1 VNERKRSRSAN
12 AKRAVQLDAQ
22 AARLRPSRARSIA
35 RADDNSII
43 VFCGDA
49 QQVRDGFALALDAM
63 EANADSLMMGTE
75 QLPKGEWRLACNR
88 SAMRRAEE
96 S

>member
-1 VNERKRSRSAN
+1 VNERKRPRSAQG
-12 AKRAVQLDAQ
+12 KRSAVHLDAQ
-22 AARLRPSRARSIA
+22 TTELRASGSRSIA
-35 RADDNSII
+35 RARANSII

-75 QLPKGEWRLACNR
+75 LLPKGK
-88 SAMRRAEE
+88 
-96 S
+96 